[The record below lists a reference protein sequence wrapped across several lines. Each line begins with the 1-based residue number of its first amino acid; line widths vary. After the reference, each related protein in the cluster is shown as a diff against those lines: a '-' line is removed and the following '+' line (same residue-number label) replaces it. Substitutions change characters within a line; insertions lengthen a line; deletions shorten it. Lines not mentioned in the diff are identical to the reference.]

1 MLIYAIG
8 IDPNFMPSQTPTPQD
23 LVEFTLILYQKEE
36 SLRYGKKLKN
46 IITYSQQSKKQNY
59 KWAKNSSVIDTSAH
73 FFGQH
78 NQMIKCNLLS

>member
-36 SLRYGKKLKN
+36 SLRYGKKLKYHY
-46 IITYSQQSKKQNY
+46 IFTAEQKKSKIANGQKILQLL
-59 KWAKNSSVIDTSAH
+59 AH
-73 FFGQH
+73 LHTFLV
-78 NQMIKCNLLS
+78 NTTK

>member
-36 SLRYGKKLKN
+36 SLQNEKSEN
-46 IITYSQQSKKQNY
+46 IITY
-59 KWAKNSSVIDTSAH
+59 
-73 FFGQH
+73 
-78 NQMIKCNLLS
+78 L

>member
-36 SLRYGKKLKN
+36 SLRYGKKLKYHY
-46 IITYSQQSKKQNY
+46 IFT
-59 KWAKNSSVIDTSAH
+59 AE
-73 FFGQH
+73 
-78 NQMIKCNLLS
+78 